1 MYTYFYLSFSFI
13 LILVIPLYF
22 VKWNMSENAQVEVEA
37 HVWYSVTNKTI
48 KVFLTHTCKLDELKA
63 QLNWYFVHICE
74 NQITSHVFVQVSCV
88 NLGEDKD
95 EDSCKTVYFSQV
107 ICDDG
112 NVNYMFRLMVENN
125 ILYLCVLS
133 IEV

>member
-1 MYTYFYLSFSFI
+1 
-13 LILVIPLYF
+13 
-22 VKWNMSENAQVEVEA
+22 
-37 HVWYSVTNKTI
+37 
-48 KVFLTHTCKLDELKA
+48 
-63 QLNWYFVHICE
+63 
-74 NQITSHVFVQVSCV
+74 V